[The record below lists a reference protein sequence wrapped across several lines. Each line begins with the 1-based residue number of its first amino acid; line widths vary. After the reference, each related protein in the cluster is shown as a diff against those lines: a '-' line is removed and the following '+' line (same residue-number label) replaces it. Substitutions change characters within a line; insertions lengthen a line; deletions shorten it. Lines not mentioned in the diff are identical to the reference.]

1 MENTTARNIETVLA
15 DMNAQIA
22 LGTTAIRESN
32 LTALNTANAEL
43 KKLEKEYDAFV
54 LKGIY
59 TRLNATENPILSM
72 ITEFTYETKKSREVK
87 TGGVSTALEL
97 VDVTRRINLLA
108 FCKQVVGADTMWQYD
123 AQKHNKSLALR
134 AANELKLEKSAIDT
148 LKATFQMH
156 VSVAKDKVAV
166 PTSNNQIVK
175 MLQAVVDKVIFED
188 DGAGKNKYKVTSHDV
203 AHLLMTYTQRDSKN
217 ALAIRVSK
225 HKALIDEIATVC
237 HKIVTGKTYELIYK
251 QLKNS

>member
-87 TGGVSTALEL
+87 TDGVSTALEL
-97 VDVTRRINLLA
+97 VDVTRQHKYEQEHPHHH
-108 FCKQVVGADTMWQYD
+108 CKYSRKGDHD
-123 AQKHNKSLALR
+123 HLGNHI
-134 AANELKLEKSAIDT
+134 ELKVPAYHLEPDIRMLDILT
-148 LKATFQMH
+148 ET
-156 VSVAKDKVAV
+156 VSECKCCEYQ
-166 PTSNNQIVK
+166 SQ
-175 MLQAVVDKVIFED
+175 
-188 DGAGKNKYKVTSHDV
+188 
-203 AHLLMTYTQRDSKN
+203 
-217 ALAIRVSK
+217 
-225 HKALIDEIATVC
+225 
-237 HKIVTGKTYELIYK
+237 
-251 QLKNS
+251 